1 MNPDLAALQPY
12 PFERLNQLKAG
23 VTPPAHLKPIN
34 LAIGEPQHAT
44 PEFISNALRDHLD
57 GLARYPSTRGEPA
70 LREGI
75 AAWLVRRFDLPRA
88 TLDTERHIL
97 PVNGT
102 REALF
107 AIAQCLIDRRSAP
120 LVLMPNP
127 FYQIYEG
134 AALLAGATPW
144 FLNTTQRNGFLPDF
158 AAVPDTV
165 WQRCQLIYICSP
177 GNPCG
182 AVIGIEALQHLI
194 RLSDQY
200 DFVIAADE
208 CYSEIYSDANSPP
221 PGLLEAAARMGRD
234 DYRRCLVFHSLSKR
248 SSVPGLR
255 SGFVAGDAELIRQFH
270 LYRTYHGCAM
280 PPATQ
285 MASLAAWQDERHV
298 LDNRRL
304 YREKFDAVLE
314 ILKDVSAVERPAGGF
329 YLWLET
335 PQDDPTFARELYAR
349 YNVTVLPGS
358 YLSRSAHGGNPGAGY
373 VRIALVPG
381 VDECIE
387 AAKRLRELIL
397 TLKEQYEKLAE
408 HY

>member
-12 PFERLNQLKAG
+12 PFERLKELMAG
-23 VTPPAHLKPIN
+23 VTPPAHLKPVN
-34 LAIGEPQHAT
+34 LSIGEPQHAT
-44 PEFISNALRDHLD
+44 PEFIISALRGHLN
-57 GLARYPSTRGEPA
+57 GLARYPTTRGEPA
-70 LREGI
+70 LREAI
-75 AAWLVRRFDLPRA
+75 AAWLARRFDLPRA
-88 TLDTERHIL
+88 ALDSERHIL

-107 AIAQCLIDRRSAP
+107 AIAQCLVDRRSAP

-144 FLNTTQRNGFLPDF
+144 FLNTTERNGFLPDF

-165 WQRCQLIYICSP
+165 WRRCQLIYVCSP

-182 AVIGIEALQHLI
+182 AVIGIEALQQLI
-194 RLSDQY
+194 RLADQY
-200 DFVIAADE
+200 DFVIASDE
-208 CYSEIYSDANSPP
+208 CYSELYPDESNPP

-255 SGFVAGDAELIRQFH
+255 SGFVAGDAELISQFH

-280 PPATQ
+280 PPAAQ

-298 LDNRRL
+298 QDNRRL

-314 ILKDVSAVERPAGGF
+314 ILKPVSTAARPAGGF
-329 YLWLET
+329 YLWLQT
-335 PQDDPTFARELYAR
+335 PQDDQTFVRELYAR
-349 YNVTVLPGS
+349 YNVTLLPGS

-373 VRIALVPG
+373 VRIALAPG
-381 VDECIE
+381 LDECIE
-387 AAKRLRELIL
+387 AAKRLREFIF
-397 TLKEQYEKLAE
+397 TLKEQHEKLAE

>member
-12 PFERLNQLKAG
+12 PFERLNQLKSG

-34 LAIGEPQHAT
+34 LSIGEPQHAT
-44 PEFISNALRDHLD
+44 PEFIISALRDHLN
-57 GLARYPSTRGEPA
+57 GLARYPTTRGEPA
-70 LREGI
+70 LREAIG
-75 AAWLVRRFDLPRA
+75 AWLARRFDLPRA
-88 TLDTERHIL
+88 SLDIENHIL

-107 AIAQCLIDRRSAP
+107 AVAQCLIDRRSAP

-134 AALLAGATPW
+134 AALLSGATPW
-144 FLNTTQRNGFLPDF
+144 FLNTTARNGFLPDF

-182 AVIGIEALQHLI
+182 AVLDIEALQQLI
-194 RLSDQY
+194 RLADQY
-200 DFVIAADE
+200 DFVIASDE
-208 CYSEIYSDANSPP
+208 CYSELYLDEGNPA
-221 PGLLEAAARMGRD
+221 PGLLQAAARMGRD

-270 LYRTYHGCAM
+270 LYRTYHGSAM

-285 MASLAAWQDERHV
+285 MASLAAWKDERHV
-298 LDNRRL
+298 QDNRRL

-314 ILKDVSAVERPAGGF
+314 ILKPVSSVVRPAGGF
-329 YLWLET
+329 YLWLQT
-335 PQDDPTFARELYAR
+335 PQDDQTFVRELYAR
-349 YNVTVLPGS
+349 YNVTLLPGS
-358 YLSRSAHGGNPGAGY
+358 YLSRSAHGGNPGEGY

-381 VDECIE
+381 LDECIE
-387 AAKRLRELIL
+387 AAKRLREFIL
-397 TLKEQYEKLAE
+397 TFKEQHEKLAE